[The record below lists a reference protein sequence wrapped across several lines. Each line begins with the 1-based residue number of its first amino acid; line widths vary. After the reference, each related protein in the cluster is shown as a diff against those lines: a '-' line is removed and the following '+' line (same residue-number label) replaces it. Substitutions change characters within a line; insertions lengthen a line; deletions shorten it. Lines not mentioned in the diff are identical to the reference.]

1 MEIVYCMVSEL
12 SMINLFL
19 SFLIIAIADGIM
31 ENKAFKH
38 TAGDLHNETWT
49 QLLLDFGFLAAT
61 SSSRSDDV
69 TLSACLSV
77 TLFFF

>member
-1 MEIVYCMVSEL
+1 MVVGGWWWMGARDRVRIGECWLGS
-12 SMINLFL
+12 
-19 SFLIIAIADGIM
+19 
-31 ENKAFKH
+31 
-38 TAGDLHNETWT
+38 AGGWVV
-49 QLLLDFGFLAAT
+49 GAVGWVVGVVVSFLAAT